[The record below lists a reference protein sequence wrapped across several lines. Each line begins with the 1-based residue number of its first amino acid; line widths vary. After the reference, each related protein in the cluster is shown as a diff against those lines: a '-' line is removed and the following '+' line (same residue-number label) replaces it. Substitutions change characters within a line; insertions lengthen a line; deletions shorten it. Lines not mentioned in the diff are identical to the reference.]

1 MLELQTSVTVKISYH
16 KEKRSTYHILEN
28 ITGNSLAPGHICTYT
43 IAGVVGMVR
52 IRVFHVKEST
62 AMVCSTEYTWYIY
75 PNESTSYPE
84 T

>member
-1 MLELQTSVTVKISYH
+1 MHSFLPSVLTFKSLANPPALYMLELQTSVTVKISYH

-52 IRVFHVKEST
+52 T
-62 AMVCSTEYTWYIY
+62 
-75 PNESTSYPE
+75 
-84 T
+84 